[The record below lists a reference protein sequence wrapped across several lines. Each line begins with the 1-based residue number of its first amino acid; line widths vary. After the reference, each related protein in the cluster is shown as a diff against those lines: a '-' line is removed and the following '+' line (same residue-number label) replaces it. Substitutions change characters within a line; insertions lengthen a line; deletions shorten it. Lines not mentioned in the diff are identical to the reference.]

1 MIGAFLTSSLK
12 DFDWNTIGISLG
24 MLGGALAVG
33 LPCSGSAIG
42 VGRVGEAGSG
52 LLTVDPSKFSRI
64 LIFQILPG
72 TQGLYGLVVWFLA
85 LMKLGFFAGA
95 FVPLNLMEGI
105 QFFAA
110 CMPIAIGGYIFGRTQ
125 GRICANGLAM
135 VAKRQSDISKSII
148 MAIMMEFYSI
158 LAFLA
163 TFLMLN
169 SF

>member
-1 MIGAFLTSSLK
+1 MESLK
-12 DFDWNTIGISLG
+12 GFDWNTIGISIGFLG
-24 MLGGALAVG
+24 AAMAVG
-33 LPCSGSAIG
+33 LPCSGSAKG

-52 LLTVDPSKFSRI
+52 LLTVEPSKFSRI

-85 LMKLGFFAGA
+85 LMKLGFFSGA
-95 FVPLNLMEGI
+95 LIPLTMMEGI
-105 QFFAA
+105 KFFAA
-110 CMPIAIGGYIFGRTQ
+110 CMPVAIGGYIFGGTQ

-135 VAKRQSDISKSII
+135 VAKRQSDLSKSII

-169 SF
+169 NF